1 VRPHDLVRFLE
12 TLIEEARR
20 IPGRDERS
28 RAPRRP
34 DASHPSQR
42 DVKHAGGARGLRS
55 RLQMLKPG
63 VATPID

>member
-1 VRPHDLVRFLE
+1 MIWSDFWKPSS
-12 TLIEEARR
+12 RR
-20 IPGRDERS
+20 RDGIPGRDERS

-34 DASHPSQR
+34 GASHPSQR